1 MKKLFLLLVLPFF
14 VQCNQSGNASKPTSP
29 FTEENSSVNDKAKQD
44 AKAKLEGYRQRVLK
58 GESMAT
64 LAEQYSEDPGSAK
77 NGGRYDG
84 IVPGQ
89 MVKEFEDAAF
99 ALKAPGD
106 VSEVFE
112 TQYGFHF
119 IQLVARNGASLDVRH
134 ILVIPK

>member
-1 MKKLFLLLVLPFF
+1 MKKLFLLLTLPFLI
-14 VQCNQSGNASKPTSP
+14 QCNRTESESKPSSP
-29 FTEENSSVNDKAKQD
+29 FTAENSKVNDKAKQD

-58 GESMAT
+58 GESMAI

-89 MVKEFEDAAF
+89 MVIEFEEAAF
-99 ALKAPGD
+99 KLKAPGD

-119 IQLVARNGASLDVRH
+119 IQLVARNGAALDVRH